1 MTTYGPFQE
10 VLAEVL
16 EHDPDLRAEWDRTQL
31 AREVAIWLVR
41 YRKQH
46 GLTQSQLA
54 RDLGWQQP
62 VVARL
67 ESGEREPSIATLRHL
82 VERLGFSAT
91 IEIDPEQVHVRF
103 IRRRRH
109 SGRSANLDL
118 EQTPVLM
125 ATRTIAGCP

>member
-1 MTTYGPFQE
+1 MTIYRSFQE
-10 VLAEVL
+10 ILAEAL
-16 EHDPDLRAEWDRTQL
+16 EHDPELRAGWDKTQL
-31 AREVAIWLVR
+31 AREVAIWLVQ
-41 YRKQH
+41 YRKEH

-91 IEIDPEQVHVRF
+91 IEIAPEQVHVRF
-103 IRRRRH
+103 IRRRRRH
-109 SGRSANLDL
+109 SGRPADGRSS
-118 EQTPVLM
+118 TSH
-125 ATRTIAGCP
+125 TRTAVPV